1 MEKRPSHF
9 RKWLGHFEETTKP
22 FWKVAKSFLKVT
34 CPFRLFPAK
43 GRPCRRR
50 DAATPPLSHL
60 AFLVISLLAFDAGKF
75 GSSKDSVEN
84 VTTETPSAARKA
96 ADEDCALRRKP
107 SLIHGVMGTSKGQLY
122 QKSLFRQTQKSRN
135 GAVSLHEKSR
145 NGAISLYENSTRN
158 TGRR

>member
-1 MEKRPSHF
+1 M
-9 RKWLGHFEETTKP
+9 
-22 FWKVAKSFLKVT
+22 
-34 CPFRLFPAK
+34 

-50 DAATPPLSHL
+50 DAASPPLSHL
-60 AFLVISLLAFDAGKF
+60 AFLVISLIAFDAGKF

-107 SLIHGVMGTSKGQLY
+107 PLIHGVMGTSKGQLY